1 MAVSIVEMTRKLVNT
16 WFLKH
21 AHCLGFRT
29 GEGRIDGAYSYCRVA
44 DENFVY
50 RLQAVRFN

>member
-1 MAVSIVEMTRKLVNT
+1 MAVSIIETTRKLVNT

-21 AHCLGFRT
+21 AHRLGFRT